1 MAITAAL
8 LKNLINDAQIVI
20 SPYDGGSLKG
30 NMYELHTD
38 GNIRMY
44 DDKYGHNTTLDSE
57 GAVDGEETIA
67 IPGNGYVIEPNR
79 IYYMKM
85 KERIKCPEYD
95 IELKPCKELGE
106 YGLVISVDNSA
117 GFSELTDVTISL
129 TTAHPMLLYPNQAI
143 CQAYFNE
150 GDVGTSAVP
159 IGGIIGWRGGK
170 IPYGYTI
177 CDGSNGSPNLV
188 DMFIMGGEVTAPQ
201 PPILASPGTVR
212 HYKLM
217 FIMRYK

>member
-79 IYYMKM
+79 IY
-85 KERIKCPEYD
+85 
-95 IELKPCKELGE
+95 
-106 YGLVISVDNSA
+106 
-117 GFSELTDVTISL
+117 
-129 TTAHPMLLYPNQAI
+129 
-143 CQAYFNE
+143 
-150 GDVGTSAVP
+150 
-159 IGGIIGWRGGK
+159 
-170 IPYGYTI
+170 
-177 CDGSNGSPNLV
+177 
-188 DMFIMGGEVTAPQ
+188 
-201 PPILASPGTVR
+201 
-212 HYKLM
+212 
-217 FIMRYK
+217 